1 MRYEPHRLRVA
12 LEKLERPFD
21 TKFNNA
27 LKEILLV
34 IDPFEELEKWVAE
47 IEKRVKLLEECAV
60 PPTRGPVEG
69 LDYAKEEAQE
79 EEKED
84 KQGKGEK
91 DSIAR

>member
-47 IEKRVKLLEECAV
+47 LAERVEKLEDELE
-60 PPTRGPVEG
+60 RQS
-69 LDYAKEEAQE
+69 AKEISPAE
-79 EEKED
+79 EV
-84 KQGKGEK
+84 
-91 DSIAR
+91 S